1 MKLNFGRG
9 ARLGAGLLLLGSTF
23 PLPAGQPAGSDWRTV
38 NIIHTNPT
46 TRVVTNVIE
55 VRVPE
60 NVFVDEYRTN
70 RFQRTLTN
78 LVEVPVTNW
87 SIRTLTNFVPVRL
100 VRTNVVERRQ
110 TNWATVTVTNRATVT
125 LTNWET
131 VLVTRTNWITQPAT
145 NVVEVH
151 TPLGAITAMARE
163 PVPAPAPVAEMP
175 RSGSMADA
183 LVIEAARAAQPADG
197 FEVEV
202 NFKVRSSNNPELLL
216 QVPQWRVERADRA
229 VLISSQ
235 TQEFKRALPPGRY
248 HVQVKA
254 RREANGPLLVQ
265 QQVLDVAPDG
275 VTRR

>member
-1 MKLNFGRG
+1 M
-9 ARLGAGLLLLGSTF
+9 GAGLLLMSATL
-23 PLPAGQPAGSDWRTV
+23 PLPAGPPAGSDWRTV
-38 NIIHTNPT
+38 NVIHTNPT
-46 TRVVTNVIE
+46 TRIVTNVIE

-78 LVEVPVTNW
+78 LVVVPVTNW
-87 SIRTLTNFVPVRL
+87 STRTLTNFVPVRL

-110 TNWATVTVTNRATVT
+110 TNWATVTLTNRATVT

-131 VLVTRTNWITQPAT
+131 VLVTRTNWTTQPAT
-145 NVVEVH
+145 NVVEVSA
-151 TPLGAITAMARE
+151 PLGAITAMARE
-163 PVPAPAPVAEMP
+163 PAAPPAAVAEVP
-175 RSGSMADA
+175 RASFVTDS
-183 LVIEAARAAQPADG
+183 LVVEAARTSQPADSLG
-197 FEVEV
+197 VEV

-235 TQEFKRALPPGRY
+235 AQEFKRALPPGRY

-254 RREANGPLLVQ
+254 RREPDGPLLVQ
-265 QQVLDVAPDG
+265 QQVLDVANDA